1 MKTNLIFILIFIL
14 SCNQP
19 DNNLK
24 SDNATNNCIDSG
36 QDKPQN
42 SVWKGKNSEICIT
55 FEKDKLFL
63 WFSYLGQ
70 CVYEFP
76 MNKGNNK
83 FEVFWKINEDCVF
96 ESGLKKTYGL
106 NKYPKDNEI
115 FMVLELIDV
124 TTINVSYNYPEWIEK
139 FN

>member
-1 MKTNLIFILIFIL
+1 
-14 SCNQP
+14 
-19 DNNLK
+19 
-24 SDNATNNCIDSG
+24 
-36 QDKPQN
+36 
-42 SVWKGKNSEICIT
+42 
-55 FEKDKLFL
+55 
-63 WFSYLGQ
+63 
-70 CVYEFP
+70 